1 MGFRPDA
8 LCLHEDP
15 DIDEFE
21 VAQNMASQIKPD
33 VAATNKASVVEVC
46 TNDRHEA
53 AQLQCLI
60 ICT

>member
-33 VAATNKASVVEVC
+33 VAATNKASFVEV
-46 TNDRHEA
+46 
-53 AQLQCLI
+53 
-60 ICT
+60 